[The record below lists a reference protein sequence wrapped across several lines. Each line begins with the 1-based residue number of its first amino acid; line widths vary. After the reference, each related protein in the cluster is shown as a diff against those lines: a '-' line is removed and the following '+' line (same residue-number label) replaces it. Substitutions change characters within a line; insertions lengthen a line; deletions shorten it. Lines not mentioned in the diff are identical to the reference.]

1 MRAQK
6 LSSYRET
13 QFVIGSRTMQD
24 IIFDMKHY
32 ADAGLAILLV
42 GETGVGKDSIA
53 HKIHEVCG
61 KKGRF
66 ISVPLKSL
74 SDTIIESEL
83 FGHEKGAFTG
93 ADNRKT
99 GKLEAAHGGTLYFP
113 EITELSISLQ
123 LKLLDFFQY
132 RTFSRV
138 GQNATEPEIHVDV
151 QIILA
156 TNTDP
161 DEYLERKTLREDFYH
176 RINEARIDI
185 PPLRERRGDIEVL
198 AKHFARIYGIQH
210 FEKEFSLSQGA
221 LELLHNYTWS
231 GNVRELAYVIKRS
244 LITVHANNGNRKDG
258 HILTEDIII
267 KYLRR
272 REGNNNNLL
281 NVPCAGKDTFPR
293 YDTYARETKTAYFME
308 LMKHTNG
315 NISEAVRISGLT
327 RQGLWVNLRRYGLR
341 ERER

>member
-1 MRAQK
+1 VEVQK
-6 LSSYRET
+6 VPSHRET
-13 QFVIGSRTMQD
+13 QFVIGSRRIQD
-24 IIFDMKHY
+24 IISDMKHY

-53 HKIHEVCG
+53 QTIHQLCR
-61 KKGRF
+61 KSGRF
-66 ISVPLKSL
+66 IPVPLKSL
-74 SDTIIESEL
+74 NDTIIESEL

-93 ADNRKT
+93 AEKRKT
-99 GKLEAAHGGTLYFP
+99 GKLEAADGGTLYFP
-113 EITELSISLQ
+113 EITELSTTLQ
-123 LKLLDFFQY
+123 LKLLDFLQY

-161 DEYLERKTLREDFYH
+161 DDYLQQKILREDFYH
-176 RINEARIDI
+176 RINEARVDI

-210 FEKEFSLSQGA
+210 FGKEFSLSQDA
-221 LELLHNYTWS
+221 LELLQNYTWS

-258 HILTEDIII
+258 HILTEDSII

-281 NVPCAGKDTFPR
+281 QAVCTEKDTFPQ
-293 YDTYARETKTAYFME
+293 YNTYATETKVAYFRD

-327 RQGLWVNLRRYGLR
+327 RQGLWGNLRRYGLR
-341 ERER
+341 